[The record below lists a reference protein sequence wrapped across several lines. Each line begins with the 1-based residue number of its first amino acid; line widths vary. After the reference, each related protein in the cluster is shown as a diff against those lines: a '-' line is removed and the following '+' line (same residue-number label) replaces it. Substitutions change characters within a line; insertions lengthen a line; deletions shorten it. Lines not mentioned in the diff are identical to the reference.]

1 LDGVRHI
8 SGEAPRTVGW
18 SATAWTISGD
28 GVREQESEEHVRE
41 RESSVRRELV

>member
-1 LDGVRHI
+1 
-8 SGEAPRTVGW
+8 VGW

-41 RESSVRRELV
+41 RERAR